1 MAADGLVC
9 QQEEQTLSVGVYSE
23 ILLRVTRLVLR
34 GFLYNSE
41 IWTFLMCLGITY
53 ERLLQQVLASLHGY
67 SWQDCESNQRLQ

>member
-9 QQEEQTLSVGVYSE
+9 QQEEQTLTVRVYLE
-23 ILLRVTRLVLR
+23 ILLRVTCLVLR
-34 GFLYNSE
+34 GFLYGSK
-41 IWTFLMCLGITY
+41 IWTLLMRLGITY